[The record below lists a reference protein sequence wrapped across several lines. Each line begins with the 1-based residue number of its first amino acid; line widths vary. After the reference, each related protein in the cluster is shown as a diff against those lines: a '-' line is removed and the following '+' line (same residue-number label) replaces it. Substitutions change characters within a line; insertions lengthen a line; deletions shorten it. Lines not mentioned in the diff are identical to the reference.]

1 MLVIRP
7 RCAILELLDQ
17 ESRHNNVRKDWEVSQ
32 NGSSPPVSPV
42 VRRCIENLESP
53 NPRQRSQAAGELGE
67 HHAVEAVPA
76 LIRVLNTDIN
86 TYVRTAAAEAL
97 GHIGDS
103 QATFPLVDAMR
114 DSSSFV
120 RRAAAI
126 ALGQLEAKEAQ
137 VALIHAL
144 DDPNLYVR
152 RAAINAIGK
161 LGIHDLGKVLL
172 SRLDTG
178 DPRMRRTIITALRRL
193 KTNDAIPTMVEML
206 EGYMN
211 EPGPRDLPVVKTLVI
226 ALGDLHAKE
235 AVPVLIAAVRGYV
248 GARSLAAAAL
258 GQIGDVQACPVLVE
272 ALADPSASLRLAALR
287 SLGRLA
293 CPGTAS
299 IIREFLT
306 SGDPRLRRVAAITLG
321 HLHNRDSIPKLI
333 EIAREDP
340 SPLVRPVA
348 VEALGL
354 IGDPR
359 VLEHL
364 VPLAKDTN
372 AYVRAALSQAL
383 CLLDDGSPAVEQA
396 LKKLLGDEVHHVA
409 SAAQQAKEMQRE
421 RPHEEI
427 NTVCE
432 PDKKGSWLRRLL
444 HLGR

>member
-1 MLVIRP
+1 M
-7 RCAILELLDQ
+7 
-17 ESRHNNVRKDWEVSQ
+17 SQ
-32 NGSSPPVSPV
+32 NGSSPPVSPA

-67 HHAVEAVPA
+67 SRVVEAVPA
-76 LIRVLNTDIN
+76 LIRVLDEDVN
-86 TYVRTAAAEAL
+86 TYVRTAVAEAL
-97 GHIGDS
+97 GHIGDP
-103 QATFPLVDAMR
+103 QAIFPLVDAMR
-114 DSSSFV
+114 DPSSFV

-161 LGIHDLGKVLL
+161 LGINDLGKVLL
-172 SRLDTG
+172 ARLDTN

-193 KTNDAIPTMVEML
+193 KTRDAVPAMVAML
-206 EGYMN
+206 ETYMN

-226 ALGDLHAKE
+226 ALGDLRAKE
-235 AVPVLIAAVRGYV
+235 AVPVLITALRGYV
-248 GARSLAAAAL
+248 GARSLAAASL
-258 GQIGDVQACPVLVE
+258 GPIGDPQACSGLGE

-287 SLGRLA
+287 SLGRLG
-293 CPGTAS
+293 CPKTAPVV
-299 IIREFLT
+299 REFL
-306 SGDPRLRRVAAITLG
+306 SSADPRLRRVAAITLG
-321 HLHNRDSIPKLI
+321 HLRDRDSIPALI
-333 EIAREDP
+333 AMAREDA

-364 VPLAKDTN
+364 LPMAKDTN

-383 CLLDDGSPAVEQA
+383 CTLDDGSPAVEQA
-396 LKKLLGDEVHHVA
+396 LKRLLGDDVRHVA
-409 SAAQQAKEMQRE
+409 SAAQQAQETRHEQSR
-421 RPHEEI
+421 EEI
-427 NTVCE
+427 AAVCTT
-432 PDKKGSWLRRLL
+432 DKKTSWLRRLL
-444 HLGR
+444 HLG

>member
-1 MLVIRP
+1 M
-7 RCAILELLDQ
+7 
-17 ESRHNNVRKDWEVSQ
+17 SQ
-32 NGSSPPVSPV
+32 NGSSPPVSPA

-67 HHAVEAVPA
+67 GHAVEAVPA
-76 LIRVLNTDIN
+76 LIHALNEDVN

-97 GHIGDS
+97 GHIGDP
-103 QATFPLVDAMR
+103 QAIFPLVDAMR

-161 LGIHDLGKVLL
+161 LGINDLGKVLL
-172 SRLDTG
+172 SRLDTS

-193 KTNDAIPTMVEML
+193 KTRDAIPVMVKML

-226 ALGDLHAKE
+226 ALGDLRAKE
-235 AVPVLIAAVRGYV
+235 AVSVLMAAVRGYV
-248 GARSLAAAAL
+248 GARSLAAASL
-258 GQIGDVQACPVLVE
+258 GQIGDRQACAVLVE
-272 ALADPSASLRLAALR
+272 ALGDPSSSLRLAALR
-287 SLGRLA
+287 SLGRLS
-293 CPGTAS
+293 CSGTAPVV
-299 IIREFLT
+299 REFLT
-306 SGDPRLRRVAAITLG
+306 SVDPRLRRVAAITLG
-321 HLHNRDSIPKLI
+321 HLRDRDSIPQLI
-333 EIAREDP
+333 TMAREDP

-364 VPLAKDTN
+364 MPLAKDTN

-383 CLLDDGSPAVEQA
+383 CLLDDGSPAVERA
-396 LKKLLGDEVHHVA
+396 LKKLLEDEVHHVA
-409 SAAQQAKEMQRE
+409 SAAQQAKETQRE
-421 RPHEEI
+421 NARDQI
-427 NTVCE
+427 AATCE
-432 PDKKGSWLRRLL
+432 PDKRGSWLRRLL
-444 HLGR
+444 HLGS